1 MPEATA
7 TVAAL
12 VRSARQAPAVRAEL
26 AARRSWRELY
36 VAAPVGERAI
46 EDYIDLLY
54 DTDAGLVLV
63 DYKTDAVASESD
75 ADADAKAARYGLQAA
90 AYALALEIS
99 TGLAVAS
106 AHLVFCT
113 TGAPVQRTVADLAA
127 AKEEVRRRIAV

>member
-1 MPEATA
+1 
-7 TVAAL
+7 
-12 VRSARQAPAVRAEL
+12 
-26 AARRSWRELY
+26 

-46 EDYIDLLY
+46 EGYIDLLY
-54 DTDAGLVLV
+54 ETDAGLVLV
-63 DYKTDAVASESD
+63 DYKTDAVASE
-75 ADADAKAARYGLQAA
+75 AGADAKAARYGLQAA

-127 AKEEVRRRIAV
+127 AKEEVRRRIAF